1 MSIDPQV
8 IEQLKI
14 KTDLSSYIQSRG
26 IPLNKVGHNYKGFCP
41 FHNETTPSFTV
52 NPKDNL
58 WQCFGCG
65 IGGDVFSFVERFDK
79 VGFSKAVQIVAKNQ
93 GSSLKEPPQQKEV
106 QSQDSVRQ
114 IKLLNHVVK
123 FYQQELVNDKRGLDY
138 LKQRAITDKQ
148 SILDFGTG
156 FCAGNL
162 GNILPSDEDTLNQLK
177 QIGLLNKNGHEMFY
191 GCVVFPLTDF
201 DGTVLG
207 LYGRR
212 VEEDQVSHLYLPGPR
227 KGLMNWQAAKRSR
240 NLIFVE
246 SIIDALTLYSHGFKN
261 VIPVYGTNGFTNWHV
276 ELFKRYPIEQ
286 VFICFDNDDAGR
298 SGAFSVRARIKE
310 FKPTGKRVKVDI
322 INLYCKDINEYFCK
336 GHSADD
342 FKDLLKSTSK
352 KIPDE
357 VIQPVKTERFYEITE
372 HGFKISYGQREY
384 EVKGIS
390 RQGTQLK
397 ATIKASSDLTGE
409 RFQIT
414 TLDFYSLR
422 SREWFAKVLKDLFNE
437 RLEIVFEDLNRILT
451 KIEQY
456 EPPKEKAS
464 QIKRMTKAEREEAL
478 IFLQKKDLLNEILSD
493 LEFLGFT
500 GEETNKLTAYL
511 VATSRKM
518 EEPLSL
524 LVQSRSAAGKSTLQD
539 AVLNLLPDEDK
550 IKYTRLTDQALF
562 YKDENSLVH
571 KVLAIEEAEGVGGS
585 AYSIRALQ
593 SAKELTV
600 ATTSKDPATGR
611 LRTEEYRVN
620 GPLSIMMTTTAVDLD
635 HEMET
640 RFLSVSVDETQGMTE
655 KIHNKQRE
663 SETLEGYLSKKRI
676 EQARTKHHNAQ
687 RLLKPLVVINPYAPQ
702 LKFPSDNL
710 RSRRDHKKYLGL
722 IKTVAFLHQ
731 YQRPVKSYTQDGNS
745 EKKFEYIEVT
755 LDDIKTANKLA
766 SEVLGRSLDELTAPS
781 RTLLGLIQ
789 NMVREAVK
797 KQNKKETDLT
807 IKRPFIFNRKMIRD
821 YAKWSDWQVKTH
833 ITELEEL
840 GYIYSHIGSKGKEYI
855 YELKLTDDKAP
866 TEKIYLDL
874 TDVTNLEGQ
883 KPYLVA

>member
-1 MSIDPQV
+1 MSIDQKL
-8 IEQLKI
+8 IEQLKR
-14 KTDLSSYIQSRG
+14 KTSLSDYIQLRG
-26 IPLNKVGHNYKGFCP
+26 VKLNKVGNNYKGLCP
-41 FHNETTPSFTV
+41 FHNETAPSFTV
-52 NPKDNL
+52 NPQDNL

-93 GSSLKEPPQQKEV
+93 GSSLKEPPPQNTPT
-106 QSQDSVRQ
+106 QDSVRQ

-162 GNILPSDEDTLNQLK
+162 SNILPTDEDTLDQLK
-177 QIGLLNKNGHEMFY
+177 QIGILNKNGHEMFY

-201 DGTVLG
+201 DGTILG

-212 VEEDQVSHLYLPGPR
+212 VVEDQVSHLYLPGPR

-240 NLIFVE
+240 NLIFAE

-261 VIPVYGTNGFTNWHV
+261 VIPVYGTNGFTNWHE

-286 VFICFDNDDAGR
+286 VFICFDNDEAGR
-298 SGAFSVRARIKE
+298 TGAFSVRAKVKQ
-310 FKPTGKRVKVDI
+310 FKPTGKRVHIDI
-322 INLYCKDINEYFCK
+322 VNLPCKDINDYFCK

-342 FKDLLKSTSK
+342 FKNLLKSTAK

-357 VIQPVKTERFYEITE
+357 AIQPVKKERFYEITE
-372 HGFKISYGQREY
+372 HGFKISYAQREY

-422 SREWFAKVLKDLFNE
+422 SRDWFAKVLKDLFNE
-437 RLEIVFEDLNRILT
+437 RFEIVFEDLNRILT

-456 EPPKEKAS
+456 EPPKEKTA
-464 QIKRMTKAEREEAL
+464 QIKRMTQAEREEAL

-562 YKDENSLVH
+562 YKDENSLIH
-571 KVLAIEEAEGVGGS
+571 KVLAIEEAAGVGGS

-611 LRTEEYRVN
+611 LRTEEYKVK
-620 GPLSIMMTTTAVDLD
+620 GPLSIMMTTTAIDLD

-640 RFLSVSVDETQGMTE
+640 RFLSVSVDETQDMTQ

-676 EQARTKHHNAQ
+676 EQAQTKHHNAQ
-687 RLLKPLVVINPYAPQ
+687 RLLKPLIVINPYAPH

-710 RSRRDHKKYLGL
+710 RSRRDHKKYLVL
-722 IKTVAFLHQ
+722 IKAVAFLHQ
-731 YQRPVKSYTQDGNS
+731 YQRAVKKIKHLEQTI
-745 EKKFEYIEVT
+745 EYIEVT

-766 SEVLGRSLDELTAPS
+766 SEVLGRSLDELSAPS
-781 RTLLGLIQ
+781 RTLLGFIQ
-789 NMVREAVK
+789 KMVREAVK
-797 KQNKKETDLT
+797 KENKKESELT
-807 IKRPFIFNRKMIRD
+807 LKRPFIFNRKMIRD

-840 GYIYSHIGSKGKEYI
+840 GYVYSHMGSKGKEYI
-855 YELKLTDDKAP
+855 YELKLTDDKTP